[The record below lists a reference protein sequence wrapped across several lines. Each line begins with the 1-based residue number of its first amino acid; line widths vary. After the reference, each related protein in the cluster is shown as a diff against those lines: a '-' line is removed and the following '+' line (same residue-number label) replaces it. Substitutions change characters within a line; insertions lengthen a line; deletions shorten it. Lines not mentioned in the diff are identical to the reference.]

1 MKKILFV
8 SYIYPSRKAF
18 SSIQLLTLGILQGIS
33 ENGCQLD
40 IIALIDKEEDVID
53 VEKKFEFNK
62 NIIKYIVVNYGQPLF
77 GDIQNIFIDA
87 YFPKY
92 NEQLLNCINQKYDI
106 MISFS
111 SLTASINVCNIL
123 QNKAINCPYYQIY
136 SDPLIIDSNPNSK
149 FKGIKIN
156 IRKILAKKMMTKA
169 DKIFFLG
176 QPMSEYQKSLFP
188 DMATKISYYDGC
200 YSNIYKT
207 DFYNSTNVTKLG
219 YYGSYDPKVR
229 NIIPLINAMKELKE
243 YKLEVI
249 GNGEINTIPPDNVS
263 IVNKRLTRQSIINK
277 ELNCGIYICL
287 MNYSPYSIPGK
298 LFYIS
303 ATNIPIL
310 VIFENYNNTSMKKY
324 LEKFHRYYF
333 CENNTEEIIKSIRQI
348 SQNRMYNNYITKM
361 SLSPKQ
367 IVKEIIQ

>member
-8 SYIYPSRKAF
+8 TYIYPSRKAF
-18 SSIQLLTLGILQGIS
+18 GSIQLLTVGLLQGII

-40 IIALIDKEEDVID
+40 IVALIDKEEDITD
-53 VEKKFEFNK
+53 IEKTFEFNK
-62 NIIKYIVVNYGQPLF
+62 NIIKYIVVNYGQPLL

-87 YFPKY
+87 YFQKY
-92 NEQLLNCINQKYDI
+92 KEQFLNCINQKYDI

-111 SLTASINVCNIL
+111 SLTASINVCASL
-123 QNKAINCPYYQIY
+123 INQEIDCPYYQIY
-136 SDPLIIDSNPNSK
+136 SDPLVLDSNPNSK
-149 FKGIKIN
+149 FKGIKIA
-156 IRKILAKKMMTKA
+156 IRKILAKRMMAKA

-176 QPMSEYQKSLFP
+176 QPMSEYQKSLFH

-200 YSNIYKT
+200 YLNIYQK
-207 DFYNSTNVTKLG
+207 DYYNYDNTTKLG

-249 GNGEINTIPPDNVS
+249 GNGEINTITPDNVS

-310 VIFENYNNTSMKKY
+310 VIFENNEHIEMKKY
-324 LEKFHRYYF
+324 LEQFKRFYF
-333 CENNTEEIIKSIRQI
+333 CKNTKKEIIKKIKEI
-348 SQNRMYNNYITKM
+348 SQNNILNNSYAKIC
-361 SLSPKQ
+361 LSPGRIIEK
-367 IVKEIIQ
+367 IIQ